1 MAIGIREIQAILLE
15 KRLRDIPEWEKK
27 NNVDML
33 RGHVYIST
41 VFIHIYT
48 VQRVRNYIFAHMQKR
63 NID

>member
-1 MAIGIREIQAILLE
+1 MAIGIREIQVILLE

-33 RGHVYIST
+33 GGNVYIST

-48 VQRVRNYIFAHMQKR
+48 VQRVRNYIFADMQKR